1 MRMRGKIKI
10 LPAIFLAV
18 CLLSG
23 CSYKG
28 KEVSLAAGLGQ
39 EELFKIGNEICP
51 MGEALIF
58 IVDQK
63 NMYEEAYTS
72 EIWNTDVDGSPYET
86 YFLGQMKNFL
96 AQLKCM
102 RLMAK
107 EKNIQLTSNE
117 KERIEKAAELYRKGV
132 SEEAL
137 DGMKLTDSQVVQA
150 YEDYYLA
157 HKVIDEVTKGVDMEI
172 SDDEAKVIR
181 FQQIFIPTYDREES
195 GEKTYFSEERIG
207 ERGVLA
213 ENALAR
219 LTQDG
224 ADFASVARDYGS
236 EEAADIVC
244 VRGQLDPGLEEKVFA
259 LETGELSE
267 LIQTED
273 GFYIFKST
281 DSYDQEG
288 TQLHKREMAKQRKL
302 EKFKEEYN
310 SFTVTLSSEFNYEA
324 WDKVTMNG
332 EFGVKDTR
340 FTDIYQEILQ
350 N

>member
-1 MRMRGKIKI
+1 MRKTGRVKI
-10 LPAIFLAV
+10 LAMILIAAS
-18 CLLSG
+18 LLSG

-28 KEVSLAAGLGQ
+28 KEVSLAAGLSQ
-39 EELFKIGNEICP
+39 EELFKIGSEVCP
-51 MGEALIF
+51 LGEALIF

-72 EIWNTDVDGSPYET
+72 SIWDTDVDGSAYET

-117 KERIEKAAELYRKGV
+117 KERIEKAAELYVGKL
-132 SEEAL
+132 SEEQL
-137 DGMKLTDSQVVQA
+137 KGMNLTIPVVIQA

-181 FQQIFIPTYDREES
+181 FQQIFIRTYDLNEM
-195 GEKTYFSEERIG
+195 GEKSYFSEERIG

-219 LTQDG
+219 VMQEGT
-224 ADFASVARDYGS
+224 DFASIAKEYCDGEVVDV
-236 EEAADIVC
+236 VC
-244 VRGQLDPGLEEKVFA
+244 VRGQLESALEEKTFE
-259 LETGELSE
+259 LETGQLSG
-267 LIQTED
+267 LIQNEE
-273 GFYIFKST
+273 GFYIFKSV

-310 SFTVTLSSEFNYEA
+310 SFMVTLSSEFNYEV
-324 WDKVTMNG
+324 WEKLRMN
-332 EFGVKDTR
+332 EVYSVKDTS